1 MFLAEKKKIAL
12 KKLLQ
17 KQYVFNIGH
26 TEKKNTEECKNN
38 PLPYYLKIANYY

>member
-1 MFLAEKKKIAL
+1 MFLAEKKIAL

-26 TEKKNTEECKNN
+26 TEKKKTQKNV
-38 PLPYYLKIANYY
+38 KITLYPIT

>member
-1 MFLAEKKKIAL
+1 MFLAEKKIAL

-26 TEKKNTEECKNN
+26 TEKKKKTEECKNN
-38 PLPYYLKIANYY
+38 PLLYYLKIANYY